1 MLAPTTLALI
11 SVVLVFGLILLGVH
25 IGVALAAV
33 SVLTLW
39 LITGKFFVAVSLLQ
53 TTAYSAV
60 MDYVF
65 AVVPL
70 FVLMGVFSTVSGA
83 IRELFAS
90 AQVFLGRVRGGIG
103 IATVFANAV
112 FAAITGVSVAS
123 AAVFSKIA
131 LPEMERLHYDRKF
144 SLGIV
149 AGSAILGMLIPPSVL
164 MIIYGVLTEQAIG
177 KLFVAGIL
185 PGLVVTA
192 VLSLGIWTMVL
203 VKPRLGG
210 RQVEARRLDFR
221 TVVRAAA
228 APWAVIALV
237 ILVMGGIWGGF
248 FTPTEA
254 GAVGAAGGFLLIF
267 INRQKL
273 TLRGLWQI
281 LLDAGQM
288 TASIFLLLICAQMYS
303 RVLTMSGLAGNITQW
318 VGALAIPPMFIVSG
332 FIVVFLLLGCIL
344 DSTSII
350 ILTIPLMHPIALNLG
365 YDPLWFA
372 IVAILSIE
380 IGLLTPPFGM
390 VVFAMKSAV
399 GKTVQVEEI
408 FAGAM
413 PFILLLGLALG
424 IVVAFPKLS
433 TWLPSLM

>member
-1 MLAPTTLALI
+1 MLAPATLALI
-11 SVVLVFGLILLGVH
+11 SVVLLFGLILLGVH

-39 LITGKFFVAVSLLQ
+39 LITGKFSVAISLLQ

-70 FVLMGVFSTVSGA
+70 FVLMGVFATVSGA
-83 IRELFAS
+83 TRELFAS
-90 AQVFLGRVRGGIG
+90 AQVLLGRVRGGIG

-112 FAAITGVSVAS
+112 FASITGVSVAS

-131 LPEMERLHYDRKF
+131 LPEMERLNYDRKF

-177 KLFVAGIL
+177 KLFIAGIL
-185 PGLVVTA
+185 PGLVVML

-210 RQVEARRLDFR
+210 RQVETRRLDFR
-221 TVVRAAA
+221 TLVRVAT
-228 APWAVIALV
+228 APWAVVALV
-237 ILVMGGIWGGF
+237 VLVMGGIWGGF

-273 TLRGLWQI
+273 TLHDLWRI
-281 LLDAGQM
+281 LLEAGQT

-303 RVLTMSGLAGNITQW
+303 RVLTMSGLAGNVTQW
-318 VGALAIPPMFIVSG
+318 VTALAIPPIFIVVG
-332 FIVVFLLLGCIL
+332 FIVVFVLLGCIL

-350 ILTIPLMHPIALNLG
+350 IMTIPLMHPIALNLG

-380 IGLLTPPFGM
+380 IGLLSPPFGM
-390 VVFAMKSAV
+390 VVFSMKSAI
-399 GKTVQVEEI
+399 GKAVQVEEI
-408 FAGAM
+408 FAGVM

-424 IVVAFPKLS
+424 IIIAFPGLS

>member
-1 MLAPTTLALI
+1 VLAPTTLALL

-39 LITGKFFVAVSLLQ
+39 LITGKFFVAISLLQ

-90 AQVFLGRVRGGIG
+90 AQVLFGHVRGGIG

-164 MIIYGVLTEQAIG
+164 MIVYGVLTEQAIG

-203 VKPRLGG
+203 VQPRLGG
-210 RQVEARRLDFR
+210 RLDEVRRLDLR
-221 TVVRAAA
+221 TAARAAA
-228 APWAVIALV
+228 APWAVVALV

-318 VGALAIPPMFIVSG
+318 VGALAIPPMFIVFG

-350 ILTIPLMHPIALNLG
+350 ILTIPLMHPIAMNLG

-372 IVAILSIE
+372 IVSILAIE

-390 VVFAMKSAV
+390 VVFAMKSAI

-408 FAGAM
+408 FAGAL
-413 PFILLLGLALG
+413 PFILLLGVSLG
-424 IVVAFPKLS
+424 IIIAFPKLS

>member
-1 MLAPTTLALI
+1 MFSPATLALL
-11 SVVLVFGLILLGVH
+11 SVVAVFALILLGVH

-39 LITGKFFVAVSLLQ
+39 LIVGKFEVAISLLQ

-70 FVLMGVFSTVSGA
+70 FVLMGIFATVAGA
-83 IRELFAS
+83 TRELFSS
-90 AQVFLGRVRGGIG
+90 AQVLLGRVRGGLG
-103 IATVFANAV
+103 IATVLANAV
-112 FAAITGVSVAS
+112 FASITGVSVAS

-131 LPEMERLHYDRKF
+131 IPEMERLDYDRKF

-164 MIIYGVLTEQAIG
+164 MIVYGVLTEQAIG
-177 KLFVAGIL
+177 RLFIAGVL
-185 PGLVVTA
+185 PGLVVVA
-192 VLSLGIWTMVL
+192 VLSIGIWAMVL
-203 VKPRLGG
+203 LQPRLGG
-210 RQVEARRLDFR
+210 RQVAARRLDFR
-221 TVVRAAA
+221 TLVRVAT
-228 APWAVIALV
+228 APWAVVALV
-237 ILVMGGIWGGF
+237 VLVMGGIWGGF

-273 TLRGLWQI
+273 TLHGLWRI
-281 LLDAGQM
+281 LLDAGQT

-303 RVLTMSGLAGNITQW
+303 RVLTMSGLAGNVTAW
-318 VGALAIPPMFIVSG
+318 VTALAIPPIFIILG
-332 FIVVFLLLGCIL
+332 FIVVFVLLGCIL

-350 ILTIPLMHPIALNLG
+350 ILTIPLMYPIAANLG

-372 IVAILSIE
+372 IVAILAIE

-390 VVFAMKSAV
+390 VVFAMKSAIGDGV
-399 GKTVQVEEI
+399 RVDEI
-408 FAGAM
+408 FAGAI
-413 PFILLLGLALG
+413 PFILLLLVALG
-424 IVVAFPKLS
+424 IIIAFPRLS